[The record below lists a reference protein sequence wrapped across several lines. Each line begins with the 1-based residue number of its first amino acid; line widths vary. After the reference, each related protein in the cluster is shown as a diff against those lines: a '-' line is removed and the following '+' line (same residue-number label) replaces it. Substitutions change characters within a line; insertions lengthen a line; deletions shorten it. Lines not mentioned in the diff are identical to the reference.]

1 MKIRIEQLLN
11 DKFEYDVPKLMFSEE
26 EIRVTVPQGSRGQG
40 TFYVGTQEDVKIRGF
55 AVSSHRRF
63 VPGV

>member
-11 DKFEYDVPKLMFSEE
+11 DKFEYDVPKMMFSKE

-40 TFYVGTQEDVKIRGF
+40 
-55 AVSSHRRF
+55 RRKT
-63 VPGV
+63 